1 MKCAMGQYGQ
11 ASAPAAKRYVG
22 RRKSKPCKGMQN
34 GMGITAN
41 CISAFCP
48 CGISAASRW
57 SEHLNCSPTPSDQC
71 ELHQHPFQ
79 LHRRSASLE
88 INVSSRISATTS
100 NLNSPSEYSSTA
112 THTNVAPAFA
122 SQKTSRLF
130 QPGVVA
136 DGSRLHFCP
145 LKLRSKQCAMGQ
157 YGQASAPA
165 AKRYVRL

>member
-1 MKCAMGQYGQ
+1 MFQYGQ

-22 RRKSKPCKGMQN
+22 RRISKPCKGMQN

-57 SEHLNCSPTPSDQC
+57 SENLNCSPTPSDHC

-88 INVSSRISATTS
+88 IKLSSRISATP
-100 NLNSPSEYSSTA
+100 LNYNPSSEYS
-112 THTNVAPAFA
+112 
-122 SQKTSRLF
+122 
-130 QPGVVA
+130 
-136 DGSRLHFCP
+136 
-145 LKLRSKQCAMGQ
+145 
-157 YGQASAPA
+157 
-165 AKRYVRL
+165 